1 MGEVTNCYM
10 QKMSAQISIII
21 PVYNAEECLCKCL
34 QSIESQTFQNFEV
47 ILINDGSTDYSF
59 EVCKDFAN
67 KDKRITVVTQTNSGA
82 SSARNRGIEIA
93 KGEWLTFID
102 ADDYVE
108 NNYLECLCKNIGDT
122 KTLIIQ
128 GLKQVNS
135 TGEEIKKIE
144 FEYSTHCGG
153 EVQKVFDDKEIFE
166 YGYTVAKL
174 YNREIIDKHGIRFNE
189 HISYS
194 EDLLFMLEYI
204 LRCKNITFINGA
216 NYNYVTGTSSL
227 SQRYNNFD
235 SEFLLFTEYTRLNQ
249 AIANRFSFA
258 QTYKSQRYGALILM
272 RSIYSL
278 YKTEGHNRK
287 GRTEIIKRIRKE
299 NGKFLRKYYTPNI
312 VFLKILKQVLFL
324 NIRLFDLICDKKLK
338 NGK

>member
-1 MGEVTNCYM
+1 MPL
-10 QKMSAQISIII
+10 ISIII
-21 PVYNAEECLCKCL
+21 PAYNANRHLEKCL
-34 QSIESQTFQNFEV
+34 QSIISQTFHNFEV
-47 ILINDGSTDYSF
+47 ILIDDGSTDCSF
-59 EVCKDFAN
+59 EVCREFAN
-67 KDKRITVVTQTNSGA
+67 KDKRITVVTQTNNGA

-93 KGEWLTFID
+93 KGRWITFID

-108 NNYLECLCKNIGDT
+108 KNYLECLCKNIGDA

-128 GLKQVNS
+128 GLKQVND

-153 EVQKVFDDKEIFE
+153 EVQKAFDDKEIFE

-189 HISYS
+189 QISYS
-194 EDLLFMLEYI
+194 EDMLFMLEYI
-204 LRCKNITFINGA
+204 LRCNNITFIKGA
-216 NYNYVTGTSSL
+216 NYNYVTETSSL
-227 SQRYNNFD
+227 SQRYNKFD

-249 AIANRFSFA
+249 AIADRFSFA

-287 GRTEIIKRIRKE
+287 ERTEIIKRIRKE

-338 NGK
+338 NRK

>member
-1 MGEVTNCYM
+1 M
-10 QKMSAQISIII
+10 KLISVIVPI
-21 PVYNAEECLCKCL
+21 YNAEAYLDRCI
-34 QSIESQTFQNFEV
+34 QSIISQTYANFEL
-47 ILINDGSTDYSF
+47 ILVNDGSTDNSY
-59 EVCKDFAN
+59 EICQYIAN
-67 KDKRITVVTQTNSGA
+67 KDKRVTVVNQTNNGA
-82 SSARNRGIEIA
+82 SSARNRGIEMA
-93 KGEWLTFID
+93 KGEWITFID
-102 ADDYVE
+102 ADDYIE
-108 NNYLECLCKNIGDT
+108 KNYLEFLYKNIDDENC
-122 KTLIIQ
+122 LIIQ
-128 GLKQVNS
+128 GLKQVNG

-144 FEYSTHCGG
+144 FEYSIHCGG
-153 EVQKVFDDKEIFE
+153 EVQKAFDDKEIFE

-189 HISYS
+189 QISYS
-194 EDLLFMLEYI
+194 EDMLFMLEYI
-204 LRCKNITFINGA
+204 LRCNNITFIKGA
-216 NYNYVTGTSSL
+216 NYNYVTATSSL
-227 SQRYNNFD
+227 SQRYNKFD

-249 AIANRFSFA
+249 AIADKFSFS

-287 GRTEIIKRIRKE
+287 ARTEIIKRIRKE
-299 NGKFLRKYYTPNI
+299 NGNFLRKYYTPNI

>member
-1 MGEVTNCYM
+1 MT
-10 QKMSAQISIII
+10 KISIII
-21 PVYNAEECLCKCL
+21 PIYNAEKSLRKC
-34 QSIESQTFQNFEV
+34 IDGVVSQTFHDFEL
-47 ILINDGSTDYSF
+47 ILVDDGSTDCSF
-59 EVCKDFAN
+59 EVCKEFAN
-67 KDKRITVVTQTNSGA
+67 KDKRITVATQTNNGA

-93 KGEWLTFID
+93 KGGWITFID

-108 NNYLECLCKNIGDT
+108 KNYLECLCKNIGDA

-128 GLKQVNS
+128 GLKQVNG

-153 EVQKVFDDKEIFE
+153 EVQKAFDDKEIFE

-174 YNREIIDKHGIRFNE
+174 YNREIIDKHCIRFNE
-189 HISYS
+189 QISYS
-194 EDLLFMLEYI
+194 EDMLFMLEYI
-204 LRCKNITFINGA
+204 LRCNNITFIKGA
-216 NYNYVTGTSSL
+216 NYNYVTETSSL
-227 SQRYNNFD
+227 SQRYNKFD

-249 AIANRFSFA
+249 AIADRFSFA

-287 GRTEIIKRIRKE
+287 ARTEIIKRIRKE
-299 NGKFLRKYYTPNI
+299 NGNFLRKYYTPNI

-338 NGK
+338 DGK